1 VSGLEVVVL
10 ALAGFI
16 AGIVNALAGGGTFFT
31 FAALVAFGMP
41 ALDANATSAVALVP
55 GSIATGAAYRREMK
69 AYWREILPFALIG
82 IVGGIAGAWL
92 LIAIGDARFRP
103 LVPWLLGSATLL
115 FALSSRI
122 RAAVET
128 IAGHGGIGPL
138 WGRVVVGIVAVY
150 GGFFGAGM
158 GIVLL
163 AALAVMGTGEFHKA
177 NATKNAVA
185 TVSTSVA
192 VVLFMAGGLVRW
204 PQAIVT
210 TLAAIAGGYLGVLVA
225 RRVRVST
232 VRAAVV
238 AVGAVLTL
246 IFFLR

>member
-1 VSGLEVVVL
+1 MSGLEVVTL
-10 ALAGFI
+10 AVAGFI
-16 AGIVNALAGGGTFFT
+16 AGVVNALAGGGTFFT
-31 FAALVAFGMP
+31 FAVMVAFGMP

-55 GSIATGAAYRREMK
+55 GSIATGAAYRREIT
-69 AYWREILPFALIG
+69 AHWREILPFTLIG

-103 LVPWLLGSATLL
+103 LVPWLLGGATLL

-122 RAAVET
+122 RASVKT

-138 WGRVVVGIVAVY
+138 WGRVVVGIVAIY

-158 GIVLL
+158 GIMML
-163 AALAVMGTGEFHKA
+163 ATLAVMGTEEFHKA
-177 NATKNAVA
+177 NAIKNAVA
-185 TVSTSVA
+185 TVATSVA
-192 VVLFMAGGLVRW
+192 VILFMAGGLVRW

-210 TLAAIAGGYLGVLVA
+210 TLAAIAGGYLGVMVA
-225 RRVRVST
+225 RRVPEST